1 MPTVA
6 SRALLNTEGIIA
18 GYMSAI
24 QPSSGPDEPIQ
35 SVETPH
41 QAGKDH
47 IQHIRRQR
55 SSFFTDII
63 RRSVM
68 MTLSNKLRVSIADEI
83 RVRFADLLS
92 DQEKNPSFSRSLLRT
107 RAKRYWV
114 NMHEAYGLTPSTRDR
129 RNPHESRLIG
139 QVFSERDQI
148 IALYFWALYQERTR
162 YSDIS
167 FELLLPVG
175 ALLDWIL
182 QMCTY
187 L

>member
-6 SRALLNTEGIIA
+6 SRALLDTEGVIA
-18 GYMSAI
+18 GYMSAL
-24 QPSSGPDEPIQ
+24 QPTSGPDEPIQ
-35 SVETPH
+35 SVETPS
-41 QAGKDH
+41 QAGRDH

-55 SSFFTDII
+55 SSFFSDII

-68 MTLSNKLRVSIADEI
+68 MTLSNRLRVSIADEI
-83 RVRFADLLS
+83 LVRFSNLLS
-92 DQEKNPSFSRSLLRT
+92 DQEKSPSFSRPLLRT

-114 NMHEAYGLTPSTRDR
+114 NMHEAYGLTPPTRNQRD
-129 RNPHESRLIG
+129 PQESRLISEA
-139 QVFSERDQI
+139 FSERDQI
-148 IALYFWALYQERTR
+148 IALYFWALYQEQVR

-167 FELLLPVG
+167 FELRLPVG

-182 QMCTY
+182 RMCMY